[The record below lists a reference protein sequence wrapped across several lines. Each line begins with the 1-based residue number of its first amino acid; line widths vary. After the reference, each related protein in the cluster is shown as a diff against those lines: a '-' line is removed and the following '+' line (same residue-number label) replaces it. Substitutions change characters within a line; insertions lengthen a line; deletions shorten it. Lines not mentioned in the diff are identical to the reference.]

1 MDSLWNISSIF
12 KRRPTVQIRQ
22 RSVLVFLPALSS
34 WAALETCRKAQTNS
48 SKKKTDHCDLKGS
61 IRLDCSQ
68 PSPQEWSLTKYRGQL
83 FIKIHYSDVLCMQSI
98 AVYPLYSAL
107 CRVDQSGSTGTL
119 MVHLH
124 SRARWGVLT
133 TVFVWRDREHGAAD
147 PFNISVKDVCGKV
160 FFCRC

>member
-22 RSVLVFLPALSS
+22 HSVLVFLPALSS
-34 WAALETCRKAQTNS
+34 WAALETCHKAQTNS

-83 FIKIHYSDVLCMQSI
+83 FKNPLQWCAVH
-98 AVYPLYSAL
+98 AVYSSLPTLQ
-107 CRVDQSGSTGTL
+107 RFVQSGSEWFNRYFDGAPSL
-119 MVHLH
+119 ACPLRCPDH
-124 SRARWGVLT
+124 SVCVTWPGARSCWS
-133 TVFVWRDREHGAAD
+133 FQH
-147 PFNISVKDVCGKV
+147 
-160 FFCRC
+160 

>member
-12 KRRPTVQIRQ
+12 KRRPTVQINQ
-22 RSVLVFLPALSS
+22 RSILVFLPALSS

-68 PSPQEWSLTKYRGQL
+68 PSPQEWS
-83 FIKIHYSDVLCMQSI
+83 QSI
-98 AVYPLYSAL
+98 AVYPLYIYSAL
-107 CRVDQSGSTGTL
+107 CRVDQSGSAGTL

-133 TVFVWRDREHGAAD
+133 AVFVWRDREHGAAE
-147 PFNISVKDVCGKV
+147 PFNISVKDVRGKA
-160 FFCRC
+160 FCRC